1 MQYKG
6 ASVSTTRLVLDCFH
20 LICFQKSQVTQ
31 IITNI
36 SISIYIYIHMCGV
49 SHFFYA
55 QLAIL
60 SLFHHAVA
68 LRLSRCHGRWHGLG
82 TCMAR
87 PGAQPVDVCFFDG
100 NKYIHYITGW
110 WLQTFVIFHN
120 TWDNPSHWLIF
131 FKMVKTTNQITLH
144 CIALY
149 INYIA
154 IHSRTYHY
162 ITSHRSSHYITYR
175 HTDMKTYRDR
185 HAFDI
190 FEYVWTGMSLYVRI
204 DGMMGMFQDG
214 VMYPA
219 MWALCHTH

>member
-1 MQYKG
+1 
-6 ASVSTTRLVLDCFH
+6 
-20 LICFQKSQVTQ
+20 
-31 IITNI
+31 
-36 SISIYIYIHMCGV
+36 
-49 SHFFYA
+49 
-55 QLAIL
+55 
-60 SLFHHAVA
+60 
-68 LRLSRCHGRWHGLG
+68 
-82 TCMAR
+82 
-87 PGAQPVDVCFFDG
+87 VDVCFFDG